1 MYIHIH
7 VYIYIYTYTHTYIY
21 IYIHT
26 HRDTY
31 VYIYIYIQRERDVS
45 GGVLGLLLL
54 EVVLEHVLRSNEEKL
69 CYAITMFVIHC
80 VISIMYQCVLGLFVL
95 RSSEEKLLCVDVV
108 VIIVGCVLTII
119 RDLDCP
125 NLDYHHCYYQF
136 HCCYHYYQQ
145 WYHYPVHYH
154 YYDHCYYMQHVRTG
168 DRTRYKTTA
177 DLMFESRTIRK
188 WW

>member
-31 VYIYIYIQRERDVS
+31 VYIYIYRERDVS

-80 VISIMYQCVLGLFVL
+80 VISIMY
-95 RSSEEKLLCVDVV
+95 
-108 VIIVGCVLTII
+108 
-119 RDLDCP
+119 
-125 NLDYHHCYYQF
+125 
-136 HCCYHYYQQ
+136 
-145 WYHYPVHYH
+145 
-154 YYDHCYYMQHVRTG
+154 
-168 DRTRYKTTA
+168 
-177 DLMFESRTIRK
+177 
-188 WW
+188 